1 MGKYSHSD
9 KKIKELEEK
18 IKFLNKSLDYS
29 AQLNL
34 TLQNNYDEVEKQ
46 RVNYRRII
54 KYHSLLLIVMSL
66 LCQTTGNTDIDKLIK
81 RNIMDFYSA
90 MSKDMMEIPN
100 DDNEIIDNEF
110 EDEAERYDEGESTDL
125 WDGEEEYE

>member
-1 MGKYSHSD
+1 MSKYSHSD

-54 KYHSLLLIVMSL
+54 KYHSLLLVVMSL
-66 LCQTTGNTDIDKLIK
+66 LCQTNGNTDIDKLIK

-100 DDNEIIDNEF
+100 DDNDVTDNEF
-110 EDEAERYDEGESTDL
+110 DDETEGFDESERDDI
-125 WDGEEEYE
+125 WDGEEEFE

>member
-1 MGKYSHSD
+1 MSKYRHSD

-18 IKFLNKSLDYS
+18 TKFLNKSLDYS

-54 KYHSLLLIVMSL
+54 KYHSLLLVVMSL
-66 LCQTTGNTDIDKLIK
+66 LCQTNGNTDIDKLIK

-100 DDNEIIDNEF
+100 DDNDVTDNEF
-110 EDEAERYDEGESTDL
+110 DDETEGFDESESDDI
-125 WDGEEEYE
+125 WDGEEEFE

>member
-1 MGKYSHSD
+1 
-9 KKIKELEEK
+9 
-18 IKFLNKSLDYS
+18 
-29 AQLNL
+29 
-34 TLQNNYDEVEKQ
+34 
-46 RVNYRRII
+46 
-54 KYHSLLLIVMSL
+54 
-66 LCQTTGNTDIDKLIK
+66 
-81 RNIMDFYSA
+81 MDFYSA

>member
-1 MGKYSHSD
+1 MSKYSHSD

-34 TLQNNYDEVEKQ
+34 TLQNNYNEVEKQ

-54 KYHSLLLIVMSL
+54 KYHSLLLVVMSL
-66 LCQTTGNTDIDKLIK
+66 LCQTNGNTDIDKLIK

-100 DDNEIIDNEF
+100 DDNDVTDNEF
-110 EDEAERYDEGESTDL
+110 DDETEGFDESESDDI
-125 WDGEEEYE
+125 WDGEEEFE